1 MSNSKTLFV
10 TLLDDS
16 KMKFEVTRKTL
27 GIDILDQVNNNNNN
41 NNNNCIQFICRFV
54 IFATTTIITITI
66 TINYFRS
73 VAGIVLFSVS
83 QCICYKLSF
92 S

>member
-41 NNNNCIQFICRFV
+41 NNNNCINLFV
-54 IFATTTIITITI
+54 D
-66 TINYFRS
+66 
-73 VAGIVLFSVS
+73 L
-83 QCICYKLSF
+83 
-92 S
+92 

>member
-27 GIDILDQVNNNNNN
+27 GIDILDQVNNNNK
-41 NNNNCIQFICRFV
+41 QQQT
-54 IFATTTIITITI
+54 TTTI
-66 TINYFRS
+66 
-73 VAGIVLFSVS
+73 V
-83 QCICYKLSF
+83 
-92 S
+92 